1 MSSDGFKTCA
11 TVRFATKAR
20 LLPTSWCPDKD
31 LVLVVTNLAG
41 KDRLSLWP
49 REGARKMWEVEP
61 NIEVAEGTQI
71 IDVAWSPDGTSLWL
85 LSLLHER
92 GTTSSY
98 GF

>member
-1 MSSDGFKTCA
+1 
-11 TVRFATKAR
+11 
-20 LLPTSWCPDKD
+20 
-31 LVLVVTNLAG
+31 
-41 KDRLSLWP
+41 
-49 REGARKMWEVEP
+49 MWEVEP

>member
-11 TVRFATKAR
+11 TVRFSSKAR

-41 KDRLSLWP
+41 KDRISLWP

-71 IDVAWSPDGTSLWL
+71 IDVAWSPDGTL
-85 LSLLHER
+85 LLTVSSGAGGW
-92 GTTSSY
+92 GTI
-98 GF
+98 